1 MGCFQIRPFKFNI
14 FYLLHMIKHVV
25 NDWLLMFFCGGN
37 TVIWKMLTFKIL
49 KLLIPLNSD
58 LINFSYFFQ
67 IVQSATRIV
76 ELEEEVSKIRESN
89 VKLVKAANQATEK
102 EKRAKGNL

>member
-1 MGCFQIRPFKFNI
+1 
-14 FYLLHMIKHVV
+14 
-25 NDWLLMFFCGGN
+25 
-37 TVIWKMLTFKIL
+37 MLIS
-49 KLLIPLNSD
+49 LNSD
-58 LINFSYFFQ
+58 LIRFRYFFQ

-89 VKLVKAANQATEK
+89 VKLVKAANQATET